1 MGSSNET
8 SAGTR
13 PQDKELIQEQES
25 ESQVERLRQWRQ
37 DIVLRYWGSE
47 TELTK
52 AAYEYVNGKNPV
64 IDPPVTIAG
73 KEYDNI
79 KKIKDRILTLKL
91 IDGRSDAQENEL
103 QELLGALT
111 RQIAFIKE
119 MFVMQKMS
127 ETQQLAYKEIK

>member
-1 MGSSNET
+1 M
-8 SAGTR
+8 
-13 PQDKELIQEQES
+13 
-25 ESQVERLRQWRQ
+25 
-37 DIVLRYWGSE
+37 LRYWGSE
-47 TELTK
+47 SELTK
-52 AAYEYVNGKNPV
+52 AAYEYVNSKNPV

-91 IDGRSDAQENEL
+91 IDGRSDVQENEL